1 MIDVRDKDVL
11 DMSVLCTRII
21 LDLKYMYRNWKERY
35 LSKIFYYLHFL
46 SVILYKLY
54 QILIDLLN
62 IK

>member
-54 QILIDLLN
+54 QIL
-62 IK
+62 